1 MALSAGTRRTAVL
14 SAVLL
19 ASVLVYA
26 LIVGRFFPNR
36 QGAIGQD
43 YSFFLPYLLD
53 GWFWYLQNG
62 LAAVPWFTAA
72 FCGGQPLYADPQA
85 LYFSVPQLLVL
96 AMDPLRAVH
105 LTVVVFAVAG
115 LLGFYRLMRD
125 PFGVS
130 EFPAALGAALF
141 MFNNF
146 YLAHMIV
153 GHLAFHAIMLVPWV
167 AWAVMSRPG
176 SRRADE
182 ILPALAGGLC
192 VAYWIHAGMAVMLL
206 PAALSV
212 LAVFFTLGVIRARPE
227 VATGRVFAIVVLG
240 LALGAGKLAAAL
252 AFVSNVDRAAYALP
266 GFDRWSSAAGMVP
279 LLLFWNVENVLRTA
293 SEHVVGGR
301 VRLDRHEFE
310 FGVSLLPAE
319 LLVIGAACWAIRAAA
334 RKRIDAGMARS
345 QAIYLFAL
353 ALLWAAV
360 VASNI
365 FSPTVQA
372 VLKALP
378 IVKQQSTMLRWVWI
392 LIPPVILWSVLAL
405 EHAPYLSRWKA
416 VIALGGIAA
425 LLAFNLVNNRD
436 YYDREAYSPDDIVE
450 AYRRVAAGEPPPP
463 VSQVVFS
470 AQSGQT
476 LKSVLSRNGAFTRG
490 ASQLACY
497 NAMFGYF
504 LEGFRVGV
512 LHPGGIMDQIDGQL
526 NLKNPA
532 CYVFPRENGCAPGDH
547 FLASQQTEARALAE
561 RRPFR
566 FRRSWTQELADAV
579 SLAGVL
585 ASIMALLV
593 WAASKARNR
602 GTTA

>member
-1 MALSAGTRRTAVL
+1 MALSAGSRRTAVL
-14 SAVLL
+14 WAVLL

-26 LIVGRFFPNR
+26 VIVGRFFPNR

-43 YSFFLPYLLD
+43 YSFFLPYLLE

-85 LYFSVPQLLVL
+85 LYFSLPQLLVL
-96 AMDPLRAVH
+96 VVDPLRAVH

-167 AWAVMSRPG
+167 AWAVMARPG

-192 VAYWIHAGMAVMLL
+192 VGYWIHAGMAVMFL

-212 LAVFFTLGVIRARPE
+212 VAVFFTLGVIRERPE
-227 VATGRVFAIVVLG
+227 AAAGRALAVVLLG
-240 LALGAGKLAAAL
+240 LALGAGKLAAGL
-252 AFVSNVDRAAYALP
+252 AFVSNVDRSSYPLP
-266 GFDRWSSAAGMVP
+266 GFDRWSSAIEMIS
-279 LLLFWNVENVLRTA
+279 LLLFWNVENVLRLA
-293 SEHVVGGR
+293 SEHLVGGR

-319 LLVIGAACWAIRAAA
+319 LLVIGGACWAIRAVA
-334 RKRIDAGMARS
+334 RKRIDAGIPPGRTL
-345 QAIYLFAL
+345 YLCAL
-353 ALLWAAV
+353 ALLCAGV
-360 VASNI
+360 VAINV
-365 FSPTVQA
+365 FSAPVHA

-378 IVKQQSTMLRWVWI
+378 IVKQQSTMLRWIWI

-416 VIALGGIAA
+416 VVALGGIAA

-450 AYRRVAAGEPPPP
+450 AYSRAAAGQTPPAI
-463 VSQVVFS
+463 SHIVFS
-470 AQSGQT
+470 AQPGQT
-476 LKSVLSRNGAFTRG
+476 LKNLLSRNGAFTRG

-497 NAMFGYF
+497 NAIFGYS
-504 LEGFRVGV
+504 LESLRVGV

-547 FLASQQTEARALAE
+547 FLASQRTEARALAE
-561 RRPFR
+561 RRPFP

-585 ASIMALLV
+585 ASIMALLAWV
-593 WAASKARNR
+593 ASKARNR
-602 GTTA
+602 GTTD

>member
-1 MALSAGTRRTAVL
+1 MALSAGTRKTAVL
-14 SAVLL
+14 WAVLL

-26 LIVGRFFPNR
+26 VIVGRFFPNR

-43 YSFFLPYLLD
+43 YSFFLPYLLE

-85 LYFSVPQLLVL
+85 LYFSVPQLLILV
-96 AMDPLRAVH
+96 MNPLRAVH

-146 YLAHMIV
+146 YLAHLIV

-167 AWAVMSRPG
+167 AWAAMSRPR

-192 VAYWIHAGMAVMLL
+192 VGYWIHAGMAVMLL

-212 LAVFFTLGVIRARPE
+212 VALFLTLGVIRAQPE
-227 VATGRVFAIVVLG
+227 VAVGRVIAVVALG
-240 LALGAGKLAAAL
+240 LALGAGKLAAGL
-252 AFVSNVDRAAYALP
+252 AFVSNVDRSSYPLP
-266 GFDRWSSAAGMVP
+266 GFDHWGSAIEMIS
-279 LLLFWNVENVLRTA
+279 LLLFWNVENVLQLA
-293 SEHVVGGR
+293 SEHVAGGS
-301 VRLDRHEFE
+301 VPLERHEFE

-319 LLVIGAACWAIRAAA
+319 LLVIGGACWAIRAVA
-334 RKRIDAGMARS
+334 RKRIDMGIPSGRTL
-345 QAIYLFAL
+345 YLCAL
-353 ALLWAAV
+353 ALLCAAV
-360 VASNI
+360 VASNV
-365 FSPTVQA
+365 FSPPVHA

-378 IVKQQSTMLRWVWI
+378 IVKQQSTMLRWIWI

-416 VIALGGIAA
+416 VIALVGIAA

-436 YYDREAYSPDDIVE
+436 YYDREAYSPHDIVE
-450 AYRRVAAGEPPPP
+450 AHRRAAAGEPPPP
-463 VSQVVFS
+463 VSQVVFG
-470 AQSGQT
+470 APPGQT
-476 LKSVLSRNGAFTRG
+476 LKSVLSRNDAFTRG

-497 NAMFGYF
+497 NAIFGYS
-504 LEGFRVGV
+504 LESLRVGV
-512 LHPGGIMDQIDGQL
+512 LHPGSIMEQIDGQL

-532 CYVFPRENGCAPGDH
+532 CYVFPQENGCAPGDH
-547 FLASQQTEARALAE
+547 FLASQQTEAKALAE

-585 ASIMALLV
+585 ASLVALIAWL
-593 WAASKARNR
+593 ASKARN
-602 GTTA
+602 